1 MQTPHGTKAL
11 CALRALFGLALGHPV
26 LFSCTR
32 VLQEEEELSQQLYIP
47 FTSHCKTQVTWP
59 SQRATDLPQN
69 FIYMRGKK
77 EDVTA
82 IRRLL

>member
-1 MQTPHGTKAL
+1 MQTPRGTKAL

-26 LFSCTR
+26 LFSHTR
-32 VLQEEEELSQQLYIP
+32 VLQEEELQQLYIP

>member
-1 MQTPHGTKAL
+1 MQTPNGTKAL
-11 CALRALFGLALGHPV
+11 CAWRALSGLALGHAV
-26 LFSCTR
+26 LFSHTR

-47 FTSHCKTQVTWP
+47 FISHCKTQVTWP
-59 SQRATDLPQN
+59 SQRATDDPQN

-77 EDVTA
+77 EDATA